1 MCRDLLGE
9 DAWISQ
15 ERRPVAAPAIRMEAV
30 DDGHRRPERGALELR
45 GDDGTPPTV
54 QAESPE
60 GDAGGGAIREVGRG
74 AGEAPVPP
82 RQWRPEQAD
91 VRVRRPERPAQARL
105 RHGPHCGR
113 GHAGEGGAEIALEV
127 WAHADMS
134 TVSAVTANAGRST
147 AVVLFTRDLRLHD
160 HPALAAAVERA
171 ERVVPLFVL
180 DDAILAGFAAPNRAA
195 FLLDSLHDLDAGLR
209 ARGGGLVVRSGSVV
223 GETARLAVEV
233 GAETVYASEDVSAYA
248 QERERRLR
256 QALAGFRIALETF
269 SGVTVVPPGDLAP
282 ADSDHYR
289 VFTAFWRRWREQP
302 RRDVLPAPGRIALPH
317 GVDAGLT
324 AELNRLQR
332 GAPAAQLPAGGET
345 AGRRRLDAWL
355 DDGLARYGELADDLA
370 ADATSRLSPYL
381 HFGCVSAGE
390 VVARALERE
399 GAEPFVRQLCWRDFN
414 HQLLASRPETAHE
427 DLRPRPAPWRDDEK
441 ALEAWRDGRTG
452 YPLVDAGMRQLMAEG
467 FMHNRAR
474 LVAGSFLTKDL
485 GIDWRRG
492 AEHFFELLVDGD
504 VANNTGNW
512 QWVAGTGTDSRPN
525 RRLSPERQAERFDP
539 DGVYVR
545 RYIPELG
552 TRDYPSPMAVA
563 A

>member
-1 MCRDLLGE
+1 M
-9 DAWISQ
+9 
-15 ERRPVAAPAIRMEAV
+15 AAASSSA
-30 DDGHRRPERGALELR
+30 A
-45 GDDGTPPTV
+45 
-54 QAESPE
+54 AASS
-60 GDAGGGAIREVGRG
+60 
-74 AGEAPVPP
+74 
-82 RQWRPEQAD
+82 
-91 VRVRRPERPAQARL
+91 VRR
-105 RHGPHCGR
+105 
-113 GHAGEGGAEIALEV
+113 
-127 WAHADMS
+127 S
-134 TVSAVTANAGRST
+134 
-147 AVVLFTRDLRLHD
+147 
-160 HPALAAAVERA
+160 
-171 ERVVPLFVL
+171 
-180 DDAILAGFAAPNRAA
+180 
-195 FLLDSLHDLDAGLR
+195 
-209 ARGGGLVVRSGSVV
+209 
-223 GETARLAVEV
+223 RLAVEV

-289 VFTAFWRRWREQP
+289 VFTPFWRRWREQP
-302 RRDVLPAPGRIALPH
+302 RRDVLPAPGRIALPD

-324 AELNRLQR
+324 AELDRLRR
-332 GAPAAQLPAGGET
+332 GTPAAQLPAGGET

-381 HFGCVSAGE
+381 HFGCVSAG
-390 VVARALERE
+390 R
-399 GAEPFVRQLCWRDFN
+399 G
-414 HQLLASRPETAHE
+414 
-427 DLRPRPAPWRDDEK
+427 
-441 ALEAWRDGRTG
+441 GRTG
-452 YPLVDAGMRQLMAEG
+452 ARAGRCGAVRAAAVLARLQPPAARGPPRDCARGPAAAPCARGATTRRRSRPGATAAPVIPLVDAGMRQLMAEG

-474 LVAGSFLTKDL
+474 LVAGSFLTKHL

-552 TRDYPSPMAVA
+552 TPDYPSPMAVA